1 MMILILIGR
10 EAPPLTI
17 GNLLF
22 MLLLSGSV
30 VGVGVWSIFKL
41 MRSDLFT
48 GKANSKMTYVKAGL
62 LGALGFGVILI
73 VAYFMPDWGFEITV
87 EWWVYLVIGT
97 VLLTIVKI
105 VRMKEHKLRSTD
117 GAI

>member
-1 MMILILIGR
+1 M
-10 EAPPLTI
+10 PLA
-17 GNLLF
+17 LALF
-22 MLLLSGSV
+22 
-30 VGVGVWSIFKL
+30 
-41 MRSDLFT
+41 
-48 GKANSKMTYVKAGL
+48 
-62 LGALGFGVILI
+62 LI